1 VIFRQTLL
9 LHRHGHGRGAAV
21 MRGEDDVQVGGVVVM
36 LEAIKA
42 GDGTGT
48 MKQDNV
54 RMGTEIVDDAINLV
68 NGQSINP
75 KILIP
80 GIMIDKDNI
89 DQYLPKS

>member
-1 VIFRQTLL
+1 VILPPFLVDQ
-9 LHRHGHGRGAAV
+9 GRCAAIKLV
-21 MRGEDDVQVGGVVVM
+21 KDDLEVEGLAVM
-36 LEAIKA
+36 LEAIRA

-48 MKQDNV
+48 MKQDNM
-54 RMGTEIVDDAINLV
+54 RMGTEIVDDAINLA

-80 GIMIDKDNI
+80 GIMMDKDNV

>member
-1 VIFRQTLL
+1 LVDQ
-9 LHRHGHGRGAAV
+9 GRCAAIKL
-21 MRGEDDVQVGGVVVM
+21 GEDDLEVEGLAVM
-36 LEAIKA
+36 LEAIRA

-48 MKQDNV
+48 MKQDNM
-54 RMGTEIVDDAINLV
+54 RMGTEIVDDAINLA

-80 GIMIDKDNI
+80 GIMIDKDNS

>member
-1 VIFRQTLL
+1 LIDQ
-9 LHRHGHGRGAAV
+9 GRCAAIKL
-21 MRGEDDVQVGGVVVM
+21 GEDDVQVEGLAVM
-36 LEAIKA
+36 LAAIKA
-42 GDGTGT
+42 GDGTGA

-54 RMGTEIVDDAINLV
+54 RMGTEIVGDAINLV
-68 NGQSINP
+68 NGQSFNP

>member
-1 VIFRQTLL
+1 MVDQ
-9 LHRHGHGRGAAV
+9 GRCAAIKL
-21 MRGEDDVQVGGVVVM
+21 GEDDLEVEGLAVM
-36 LEAIKA
+36 LEAIRA

-48 MKQDNV
+48 MTQDNM
-54 RMGTEIVDDAINLV
+54 RMGTEIVDDAINLA

-80 GIMIDKDNI
+80 GIMIDKDNS